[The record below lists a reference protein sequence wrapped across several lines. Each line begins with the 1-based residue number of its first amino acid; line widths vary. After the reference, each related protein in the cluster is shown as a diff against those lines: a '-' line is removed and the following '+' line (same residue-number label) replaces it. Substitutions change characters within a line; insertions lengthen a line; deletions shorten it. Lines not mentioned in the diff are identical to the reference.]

1 MTSTPGGGSRP
12 PPDTDDDRL
21 DTILDAVAHPYRR
34 FLLARLQAGEG
45 LLTVGEAAAA
55 IAAWEGDGAD
65 GPAVDAD
72 AVATSL
78 HHVHLPKLDDANV
91 VEYDADAGT
100 IARDGRAD
108 EAARYVEQVP

>member
-1 MTSTPGGGSRP
+1 MTSTSGSGSRP
-12 PPDTDDDRL
+12 PPDDDRL
-21 DTILDAVAHPYRR
+21 DTILDAVAHPHRR

-45 LLTVGEAAAA
+45 PLTVGEAAAA

-72 AVATSL
+72 AIVTSL
-78 HHVHLPKLDDANV
+78 HHVHLPKLADANV

-100 IARDGRAD
+100 VARGVRTD
-108 EAARYVEQVP
+108 EAVRYVE